1 MPEIGV
7 SQPGISDSAA
17 LHNLIPAPRHAGCDS
32 GHGTLNATRLWELF
46 APRLGANGRVR
57 LAKDGRNYR
66 RRDELDLTVQLPAYV
81 AAVYVYD
88 RGMTG
93 LLVGDFDT
101 GKAAADGALDP
112 TRLVEQEARDFA
124 ALIARL
130 GGQCFTDVS
139 PNGGRHVYVPWAVR
153 RSYGE
158 TRRLAEALARRYVTL
173 DPAPL
178 QNAAEGLIR
187 PPGAWHRSGGHQQL
201 VTPVE
206 QALAVLDDP
215 NGQSVWDGL
224 HDALQPELEAGELPQ
239 QATVAAPRSP
249 AVPRAA
255 AWARDEH
262 GEVWHPRPDGP
273 LPRLS
278 PRLELLARTG
288 QYDRAQYDSPSEA
301 RQAVVAGAVACGW
314 RLADVAARMRSSDW
328 GGLVAFYDRYRD
340 DRQRVE
346 ALARDWKEAH
356 LWIAVRESGREVHT
370 RGSTH
375 RGVTKVLVEG
385 VPVEVRPSTTE
396 GQQVEELQKT
406 RGWYSALTVAVRTGR
421 WQGKKALT
429 IRRVLLAM
437 LKAAQLSRSTTI
449 GWGVR
454 HLALL
459 ACLDESTVAKTL
471 KLLRQE
477 DDPFIDWVA
486 EHRGERADIYRLIVP
501 QEYAEAAAWRRWQP
515 GRLGGIHPV
524 FRVLGGPAAFV
535 YEQLSTSPVRTI
547 DLPYLTALGSTA
559 VTDGLNELGAHGL
572 AVRTPEGWV
581 RGPADPLMVADQLGV
596 PDIVAEIMARYRK
609 AREHYRAFLKI
620 VEAFEPMPDAE
631 DYSIPKEV
639 LAALGAPR
647 WVDHDPHGPPSR
659 SPW

>member
-7 SQPGISDSAA
+7 SQPGISDTAG
-17 LHNLIPAPRHAGCDS
+17 LHNRIPPPRYAGCDS
-32 GHGTLNATRLWELF
+32 GHATLGAARLWELF
-46 APRLGANGRVR
+46 APRLSANGRVR

-66 RRDELDLTVQLPAYV
+66 RRDELELTVGLPAHV

-101 GKAAADGALDP
+101 GKAAAAGAASPAL
-112 TRLVEQEARDFA
+112 LVEQEAADFT

-130 GGQCFTDVS
+130 GGECFTDMS

-158 TRRLAEALARRYVTL
+158 IRRLAEALARRYVTL

-178 QNAAEGLIR
+178 QNAVEGLIR
-187 PPGAWHRSGGHQQL
+187 PPGAWHRSGGYQQL
-201 VTPVE
+201 TTPVQ
-206 QALAVLDDP
+206 QALTVLDDP
-215 NGQSVWDGL
+215 NDQSVWDGL
-224 HDALQPELEAGELPQ
+224 HDALQPELEAAELPPQ
-239 QATVAAPRSP
+239 PVVSAPRSP
-249 AVPRAA
+249 AVPKAA

-262 GEVWHPRPDGP
+262 GGVWHPRSDGP

-278 PRLELLARTG
+278 PRLEHLARTG
-288 QYDRAQYDSPSEA
+288 QYDRRQYSSPSEA

-314 RLADVAARMRSSDW
+314 RLANVAARMRSGHW

-340 DRQRVE
+340 DKQRVE
-346 ALARDWKEAH
+346 ALTRDWKGAH

-370 RGSTH
+370 RGNTH
-375 RGVTKVLVEG
+375 RGVVRVLIEG
-385 VPVEVRPSTTE
+385 VPVEVRPPTSE
-396 GQQVEELQKT
+396 GQQVGELQKA
-406 RGWYSALTVAVRTGR
+406 RAWHSALTVAVRSGR

-437 LKAAQLSRSTTI
+437 LKAAQLSRSTSI

-477 DDPFIDWVA
+477 DDPFINWVA

-501 QEYAEAAAWRRWQP
+501 QAYAEVAAWRRWQP

-524 FRVLGGPAAFV
+524 FRVLGASAAFV
-535 YEQLSTSPVRTI
+535 YEQLSASPVRTI

-559 VTDGLNELGAHGL
+559 VTGGLNELGAHGL

-581 RGPADPLMVADQLGV
+581 RGPADPLVVANQLGV
-596 PDIVAEIMARYRK
+596 PEIVAEIMARYRK
-609 AREHYRAFLKI
+609 ARERYRAFLKI
-620 VEAFEPMPDAE
+620 VEAHEPTRDTE

-639 LAALGAPR
+639 LAALGPPVWEENYAHAPPAC
-647 WVDHDPHGPPSR
+647 HA
-659 SPW
+659 